1 MQIEQGHK
9 EGLKAAAEFC
19 GIKDYEPEDMNLSNR
34 FIFHFS
40 ACYIFGVIF
49 QLEFILLSM
58 K

>member
-34 FIFHFS
+34 
-40 ACYIFGVIF
+40 VIF
-49 QLEFILLSM
+49 QSKKNFDKDFERLTKMSLP
-58 K
+58 